1 MKYIIGISTE
11 HNATVSILR
20 NGKVIYSLEEER
32 LNRFKYEG
40 TAFLTLLKAKEY
52 IKNIN
57 AIVISGIKNQ
67 KIITENKYGENLTF
81 LELISKR
88 LYKNCK
94 IFNFSNEHHLT
105 HAAGS
110 FYNSGF
116 DKAISLVFDGAGS
129 LKDNRF
135 HESYSS
141 YLCKY
146 PNKFESIEKE
156 YFDMHSAYSEKNKIS
171 LGYLFHIITT
181 HLGLGDHRHSG
192 KTMGLSAYGKKTN
205 VNIYDILD
213 PFLMKPYTQ
222 NQICSSSKNLKNFN
236 SAANLAYAI
245 QKYCENFVLK
255 KVLNSIKKTGCKNI
269 CLSGGF
275 ILNCV
280 NNYNLIKKLP
290 KNINVYIEPL
300 AHDSG
305 TAIGAAKY
313 LYYKKTNSYL
323 KNKQTKIYY
332 GPRYKN
338 YNLKNCNT
346 SNTSFVEVAK
356 LLANNK
362 IVAIYQGRSEQG
374 PRALGNR
381 SILFNPSNKKGKD
394 IINKIKKR
402 ESFRPF
408 AGTILHEYANKYFE
422 MLNIKESPFM
432 MYAIKVK
439 KNKIKEIPAIVHVDN
454 TCRIQTLKKNFNL
467 NFYNLIYE
475 FFKITN
481 IPILLNTSF
490 NLNDEPIVET
500 IEDALKTFYS
510 SDIDYLYLPEK
521 QILITKNG

>member
-52 IKNIN
+52 IKKID
-57 AIVISGIKNQ
+57 AVVIAGIKKQ

-88 LYKNCK
+88 LYNHCN
-94 IFNFSNEHHLT
+94 IFDFSDQHHLT
-105 HAAGS
+105 HAAGA

-116 DKAISLVFDGAGS
+116 EKALSLVFDGAGS
-129 LKDNRF
+129 LKENRF
-135 HESYSS
+135 HESNSS
-141 YLCKY
+141 YLCEY
-146 PNKFESIEKE
+146 PCKFETIEKE
-156 YFDMHSAYSEKNKIS
+156 YFDMHTAASKENPIS

-192 KTMGLSAYGKKTN
+192 KTMGLSSYGKKTN
-205 VNIYDILD
+205 LKIYDILD
-213 PFLMKPYTQ
+213 PFLMKPNETHP
-222 NQICSSSKNLKNFN
+222 IALSSKNLKNFN

-245 QKYCENFVLK
+245 QRYCENIVLK
-255 KVLNSIKKTGCKNI
+255 KVLNAIKKTKCKNV

-290 KNINVYIEPL
+290 KNIKVYIEPIS
-300 AHDSG
+300 HDSG

-323 KNKQTKIYY
+323 KNKQNKIYY

-338 YNLKNCNT
+338 YNLNNHT
-346 SNTSFVEVAK
+346 TLNTSFTDVAK

-362 IVAIYQGRSEQG
+362 IIALYQGRSEQG

-381 SILFNPSNKKGKD
+381 SILFNPSNKDGKN

-408 AGTILHEYANKYFE
+408 AGTILHEYMNDYFE
-422 MLNIKESPFM
+422 MLNLKESPFM
-432 MYAIKVK
+432 MYAVKVK
-439 KNKIKEIPAIVHVDN
+439 KNKINKIPAIVHIDS
-454 TCRIQTLKKNFNL
+454 TCRIQTLKKKFNL
-467 NFYNLIYE
+467 NFYNLINE

-500 IEDALKTFYS
+500 IEDALKTFYN

-521 QILITKNG
+521 QKLIIKNG